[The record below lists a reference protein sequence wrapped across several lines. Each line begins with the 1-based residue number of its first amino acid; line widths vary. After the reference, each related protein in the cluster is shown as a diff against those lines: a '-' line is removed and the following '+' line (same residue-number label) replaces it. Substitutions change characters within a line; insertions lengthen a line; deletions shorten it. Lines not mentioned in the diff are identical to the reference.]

1 MKQII
6 LLAFAT
12 VFVSSCASFY
22 DVKPDTAPAAYVKPV
37 AIDQNF
43 DISGRFIIKKSIK
56 NNYGN
61 FTWVR
66 NNNNEELNF
75 TTPIGQTVARITIE
89 SSLATL
95 TTQDNKTYSGDDL
108 DDLME
113 DKLGFVLPLDYLH
126 YWIQGVNLPNEPV
139 DAKLDNGFMQL
150 GWKVTYLEWTD
161 PNHPKIVE
169 CSKDDLTIKLLINW

>member
-6 LLAFAT
+6 LLIGVAIA
-12 VFVSSCASFY
+12 VMSCASFY
-22 DVKPDTAPAAYVKPV
+22 DVNVTTPPKTYVKPLT
-37 AIDQNF
+37 IDQNF
-43 DISGRFIIKKSIK
+43 DISGRFIIKQESK

-66 NNNNEELNF
+66 NNDYEQLNF

-95 TTQDNKTYSGDDL
+95 TTQDNKTFSGDDL
-108 DDLME
+108 DDLMD
-113 DKLGFVLPLDYLH
+113 DKLGFVLPLNYLH

-139 DAKLDNGFMQL
+139 ESKLDNGFMQL
-150 GWKVTYLEWTD
+150 GWKVNYLEWTD

-169 CSKDDLTIKLLINW
+169 CTKDDLTIKLLINW